1 MLTNH
6 HAMRHFQLSI
16 FLHFIGRGL
25 YSVFVP
31 IIMLQNGY
39 SLRLVLIFLL
49 LSAVVTIATSTAAVR
64 YWSERRV
71 IFFHLLGILAEIAL
85 LILLSTREYS
95 LPIFVGLLT
104 FEALYFTFYYLA
116 YFSILSHFNTK
127 EKTGTN
133 VGNTQIAVHLA
144 GIAVP
149 LLGALL
155 LNQSVLAL
163 SVVAVV
169 FLSASLIPIF
179 RLSRVDINGERQ
191 PKIQWHKVKK
201 EALEYMILSAIEI
214 VVFTLW
220 AIHLYLSGFT
230 LIDVATIPVA
240 EALVRV
246 NITQNLKA
254 KIQALRY
261 REKIKQLAL
270 LFIILTS
277 LYRFALPHHVLATN
291 LLFGLFYM
299 LLNLTIET
307 DVFEKLKGYRAY
319 HAAAALSIIAFAARS
334 VVVVLA
340 LFIGLQYT
348 LLLPI
353 PLALIYFF
361 LAPAFK
367 KRAV

>member
-1 MLTNH
+1 MLTHH
-6 HAMRHFQLSI
+6 HAMHHFQLSI

-39 SLRLVLIFLL
+39 SLTLVLLFLL
-49 LSAVVTIATSTAAVR
+49 LSAGVTVVTSAAAAHYSR
-64 YWSERRV
+64 ERRV
-71 IFFHLLGILAEIAL
+71 IFFHLVGVMAEMAL
-85 LILLSTREYS
+85 LLLLSTGKYS
-95 LPIFVGLLT
+95 LPVFLGLLA

-116 YFSILSHFNTK
+116 YFSILSHFNKK
-127 EKTGTN
+127 EKTATN
-133 VGNTQIAVHLA
+133 IGNTQIAVHLA

-155 LNQSVLAL
+155 LGQSAIILGA
-163 SVVAVV
+163 VATV
-169 FLSASLIPIF
+169 FLIASLIPII
-179 RLSRVDINGERQ
+179 RLSRVDINGEAK
-191 PKIQWHKVKK
+191 PKIEWRDARK

-220 AIHLYLSGFT
+220 AIHVYLSGFT
-230 LIDVATIPVA
+230 LLAVATIPVA

-246 NITQNLKA
+246 AITQNIKD
-254 KIQALRY
+254 KIQARRY

-270 LFIILTS
+270 LFIMLTS
-277 LYRFALPHHVLATN
+277 LYRFLFPEHILATN

-307 DVFEKLKGYRAY
+307 DIFEKLKSYRTY
-319 HAAAALSIIAFAARS
+319 HAAAALSIIAFAARAA
-334 VVVVLA
+334 VVVAA

-353 PLALIYFF
+353 LLALIYF
-361 LAPAFK
+361 LVLGVLQ